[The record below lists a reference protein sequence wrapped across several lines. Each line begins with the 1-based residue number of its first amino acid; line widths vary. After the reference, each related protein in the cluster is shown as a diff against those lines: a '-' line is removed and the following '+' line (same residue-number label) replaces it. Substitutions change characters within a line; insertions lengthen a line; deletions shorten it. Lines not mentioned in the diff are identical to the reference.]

1 MALAQRSNCSPSP
14 HLQLPCSDFLAGLST
29 LLSHCY
35 HITRPALIDTGLTG
49 AHSVGCCVRKH
60 FLITTHNPIPLNSK
74 IRIRAVCFLILHS
87 VEKPSLGRI
96 ELAAARHAHVT
107 IR

>member
-1 MALAQRSNCSPSP
+1 MPNLVELHLALLSAQFCCR
-14 HLQLPCSDFLAGLST
+14 QRLPCRAFHPPYPIAT
-29 LLSHCY
+29 
-35 HITRPALIDTGLTG
+35 TRPALIDTGLTG

-107 IR
+107 IRW